1 MSVYSKAELYE
12 LWTFFAGQHDEA
24 QMMAD
29 FALCS
34 REEAQALID
43 EFEIICEA
51 HETASTEARPTGSG
65 GRYRRRL

>member
-51 HETASTEARPTGSG
+51 HALGKYSARTWLGIKFTCHT
-65 GRYRRRL
+65 

>member
-12 LWTFFAGQHDEA
+12 LWTFFAGQHDA
-24 QMMAD
+24 VQMMAD

-43 EFEIICEA
+43 EFEIIQESRA
-51 HETASTEARPTGSG
+51 LDGEHRGKADRQ
-65 GRYRRRL
+65 RRQI

>member
-12 LWTFFAGQHDEA
+12 LWTFFAGQHDEI

-34 REEAQALID
+34 REEAEALID
-43 EFEIICEA
+43 EFEITYEA
-51 HETASTEARPTGSG
+51 HTLDGEHRGKADRQ
-65 GRYRRRL
+65 RRQI